1 MALALPRLAVCEE
14 GNGSVQLH
22 PGHIDL
28 LQLLPLGVALGGRH
42 LRVGVDLVL
51 EVVHQ
56 GAVGDKGEGPGQ
68 MTVQIFFGIRTEE
81 ALRPGPGHELHGHGV
96 DLTGLHPRPDVTGG
110 HPIPVHPAGKGVA
123 RLVGDHLHIP
133 LGSVEVGKNEGHLVV
148 HDAGAVAAAGL
159 ALGGQHVQQFIL
171 QHGAEKLAGL
181 RGQLII
187 ELLPLGQDIVRRP
200 LRTGIAGAKF
210 QGVVRVA
217 QRVLYADPAGLLLEN
232 PVGQRHQVLAHGGA
246 ELLHILLGIA
256 VAAHS
261 VIAQGGI
268 SLIAQL
274 FAHLIP
280 KTGQFVINA
289 VQVALVVLVPA
300 PHCLPGGQAAGIV
313 RIGGKGGHLGDGIL
327 PILKG
332 NFGGG
337 DELLVLLRQ
346 IVLLLK
352 LGHNL
357 RGESLQGDLG
367 VEEHQV
373 AVLRFK
379 VLAEGGLQHG
389 QLPRLLVLLQLGNR
403 GVPKVHLAIVELVP
417 GVDGVA
423 DTGQGAQGFHMAVGL
438 LLLQK
443 HSLGL
448 VIALRLL
455 QTSGELSQLPLK
467 RLQFR
472 ALIGHLRKSH
482 GASSFDIFRT
492 SVSRETSQTMV
503 FPFSTARVSRS
514 PPSFAR

>member
-1 MALALPRLAVCEE
+1 M
-14 GNGSVQLH
+14 
-22 PGHIDL
+22 
-28 LQLLPLGVALGGRH
+28 
-42 LRVGVDLVL
+42 
-51 EVVHQ
+51 
-56 GAVGDKGEGPGQ
+56 
-68 MTVQIFFGIRTEE
+68 
-81 ALRPGPGHELHGHGV
+81 
-96 DLTGLHPRPDVTGG
+96 
-110 HPIPVHPAGKGVA
+110 
-123 RLVGDHLHIP
+123 
-133 LGSVEVGKNEGHLVV
+133 
-148 HDAGAVAAAGL
+148 
-159 ALGGQHVQQFIL
+159 
-171 QHGAEKLAGL
+171 
-181 RGQLII
+181 
-187 ELLPLGQDIVRRP
+187 GQDIVRRP

-300 PHCLPGGQAAGIV
+300 PHRLPGGQAAGIV

-337 DELLVLLRQ
+337 NELLVLLRQ

-357 RGESLQGDLG
+357 RGEGLQGDLG

-403 GVPKVHLAIVELVP
+403 GVPEVHLAIVELVP

-443 HSLGL
+443 YSLGL

-467 RLQFR
+467 HLQFR

-482 GASSFDIFRT
+482 GASSFDILRT
-492 SVSRETSQTMV
+492 NVSCETSQTMV